1 MPKETALHD
10 ALFNAHHLVKEV
22 VNLFVEDYKGKDM
35 NILPVTSSS
44 LIGSSGEFIVA
55 FVDLIYFNTIQSFKL
70 YFLFYYNFLWNNMY
84 KSTNL
89 HRYIIILMIFLAM
102 VDDPFI
108 NFN

>member
-44 LIGSSGEFIVA
+44 LIGSSGEFILFQ
-55 FVDLIYFNTIQSFKL
+55 FVESPTYFDFKRLVKEISGTTGTISSL
-70 YFLFYYNFLWNNMY
+70 E
-84 KSTNL
+84 S
-89 HRYIIILMIFLAM
+89 
-102 VDDPFI
+102 
-108 NFN
+108 